1 MTEKTE
7 MTEKN
12 AATHL
17 KEAAESF
24 HKVVDF
30 SMRVSLELSGTPATT
45 QTELS
50 SFVHTKMCINGTTI
64 EHMLNAALKDHSA
77 VIALCRMIMEAS
89 VLFMYL
95 QETVTEEEWACRH
108 LCLKLHDT
116 VNRIKLFRGFQTAG
130 KHADLRKGREEL
142 TTELQANE
150 TPHRR

>member
-50 SFVHTKMCINGTTI
+50 SFVHTKMCINGTSI

-77 VIALCRMIMEAS
+77 VDDHGSLCSIYVFARDRHRGRMG
-89 VLFMYL
+89 LPPFMF
-95 QETVTEEEWACRH
+95 ETA
-108 LCLKLHDT
+108 
-116 VNRIKLFRGFQTAG
+116 
-130 KHADLRKGREEL
+130 
-142 TTELQANE
+142 
-150 TPHRR
+150 

>member
-50 SFVHTKMCINGTTI
+50 SFVHTKKCINGTSI